1 VNSVLDQAHDPALT
15 SGGETAKLSDPELPF
30 GRFRCTDDA
39 RWRIGVLVGDR
50 ILDLQRAKFIQ
61 SNDMIALMQAGTT
74 SRKPQDEKPAHASP
88 TDAKR
93 SHRSARLRRV
103 TFRVTQKVPPR

>member
-1 VNSVLDQAHDPALT
+1 MGHVGRVVAYQACAQTRRFRAPERTLPAVNSVLDQAHDPALT
-15 SGGETAKLSDPELPF
+15 SGGETAKLSDPELPI

-74 SRKPQDEKPAHASP
+74 SH
-88 TDAKR
+88 
-93 SHRSARLRRV
+93 
-103 TFRVTQKVPPR
+103 

>member
-1 VNSVLDQAHDPALT
+1 MRGRNSQRP
-15 SGGETAKLSDPELPF
+15 GGLSDAELPF
-30 GRFRCTDDA
+30 GRFRRTDDA
-39 RWRIGVLVGDR
+39 RWRIGVLVGDQ

-74 SRKPQDEKPAHASP
+74 SRKPQEEKPAHASP

-93 SHRSARLRRV
+93 SHPSAPAAWV
-103 TFRVTQKVPPR
+103 TFWVTRKVTPR